1 LKQNLKRNKPAAR
14 SAHPASSESLLDILG
29 ESQVMKQVR
38 QLIAGAAASDAR
50 ILLTGESGTGK
61 ELAARAIH
69 GASARAAFPF
79 VTVNCA
85 AIPDTLVE
93 SEFFGY
99 AKGAF
104 TGALTDHKGRFES
117 AQHGTLFLDEAGD
130 LSPGAQAKLLRVIQ
144 EKTIEPLGTGT
155 VVPVDVRI
163 LASTNKNLAAACA
176 AGRFRED
183 LFYRLNV
190 IPIGLPPLRERPGDA
205 ALLFRRFLAELGAA
219 DMELSSGGEA
229 FLAGY
234 PWPGNIREL
243 RNLAERCAVRLPRG
257 AGLDEENLRG
267 LLVEAAPPGVPE
279 ERKRILDLR
288 NALEK
293 GYNEAKELFERQ
305 YLRYQLDKHGGSVP
319 RTAAAIG
326 LSGASLRAKL
336 GKFR

>member
-1 LKQNLKRNKPAAR
+1 LKKNNLNARPENPAL
-14 SAHPASSESLLDILG
+14 PESLRDILG
-29 ESQVMKQVR
+29 ESQVMGQVR
-38 QLIAGAAASDAR
+38 QLIAEAAVSDAR

-79 VTVNCA
+79 VAVNCA
-85 AIPDTLVE
+85 AIPDALVE

-117 AQHGTLFLDEAGD
+117 ANQGTLFLDEVGD

-144 EKTIEPLGTGT
+144 EKTIEPLGTGM

-190 IPIGLPPLRERPGDA
+190 IPIGLPPLRARSGDTA
-205 ALLFRRFLAELGAA
+205 PLFRHFLAELGA
-219 DMELSSGGEA
+219 DMELNPGGEA

-234 PWPGNIREL
+234 SWPGNIREL
-243 RNLAERCAVRLPRG
+243 HNLAERCAVRLERG
-257 AGLDEENLRG
+257 ARLDEETLRS
-267 LLVEAAPPGVPE
+267 LLVESAPSGVPE

-305 YLRYQLDKHGGSVP
+305 YLRYQLDRHGGNVS

-326 LSGASLRAKL
+326 LSGASLRTKL